1 MRGVYAVAIVA
12 LLLPI
17 SCIHEQRGGCPT
29 YMTLDLSSIPE
40 SVENLHM
47 ILEYEGRGI
56 YADTIYRE
64 EFGGVYERAVPKGSA
79 NMAIFGNISNMR
91 YEEGYVTLPGLPLDD
106 IYTYFTKI
114 EIRDDLMNERITLLK
129 NHIGVHIRICE
140 PSEADDSGIN
150 MEIMGSTVGYDNEGT
165 PVNGEFYHSPL
176 PNHIPTEDEG
186 YYIFETRLPRLT
198 PEDDFSLKISSAS
211 DGVTVALI
219 PILEKIAQSGY
230 DLTSS
235 ELEDLYIEIDISRS
249 AIKISAE
256 GFNSI
261 FHVETTF

>member
-40 SVENLHM
+40 SVENLHI
-47 ILEYEGRGI
+47 ILEYEGRDV

-64 EFGGVYERAVPKGSA
+64 EFGEIYERAVPKGVA
-79 NMAIFGNISNMR
+79 NMAIFGNIANMR
-91 YEEGYVTLPGLPLDD
+91 YKDGYVIPTGLPLDD
-106 IYTYFTKI
+106 LYTYFTKI
-114 EIRDDLMNERITLLK
+114 EIRNDLMDKSISLNK
-129 NHIGVHIRICE
+129 NHIGTHIMICE
-140 PSEADDSGIN
+140 PSGAVNSGIN
-150 MEIMGSTVGYDNEGT
+150 MEITGPIVGYDNQGS
-165 PVNGEFYHSPL
+165 PINGEFYHSPL

-198 PEDDFSLKISSAS
+198 PEDDFRLKISSAS
-211 DGVTVALI
+211 DGVIVAVI